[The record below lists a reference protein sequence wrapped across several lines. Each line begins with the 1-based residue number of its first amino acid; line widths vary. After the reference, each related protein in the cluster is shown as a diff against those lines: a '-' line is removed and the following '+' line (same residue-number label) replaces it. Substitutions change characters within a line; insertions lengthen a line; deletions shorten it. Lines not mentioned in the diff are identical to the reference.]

1 MKNKEVR
8 KILLNLDFR
17 VLFKELSFENAG
29 RMLFEVMDK
38 YAEANSHR
46 GIGWEQFTDAVI
58 RAVDAQDRPI
68 VFLLW
73 GRPAQM
79 KKSML
84 HNPKHLILEAPHPS
98 PLSAYRGFF
107 GCKHFRKGGKQKAEN
122 HRKREAEQQQQPELF
137 KEEAASDDDGV
148 PLVEAEEV
156 EPYPFER
163 FWNLYNFKHDKQ
175 PAEKAWNKLN
185 NKDRAAAMAAIP
197 NYHAYLE
204 HKRST
209 GFNQNQAYAATY
221 LNKRRW
227 EDDYSITD
235 TPQNYG
241 NNNVQYNN
249 RLAQQQQNNE
259 VLCTIMAEAAAA
271 VQPRD
276 PFGTPEKGSCGI

>member
-38 YAEANSHR
+38 YAEQKELSLEDPTTLAYAKVWCADVDIALKYSRIKSETNSKN
-46 GIGWEQFTDAVI
+46 GQ
-58 RAVDAQDRPI
+58 
-68 VFLLW
+68 
-73 GRPAQM
+73 
-79 KKSML
+79 
-84 HNPKHLILEAPHPS
+84 
-98 PLSAYRGFF
+98 
-107 GCKHFRKGGKQKAEN
+107 KGGKQKAEN

-137 KEEAASDDDGV
+137 KEEAASEDV

-156 EPYPFER
+156 EPYPFLK
-163 FWNLYNFKHDKQ
+163 FWNTFNFKRNKQ
-175 PAEKAWNKLN
+175 AAEKAWKKLN
-185 NKDRAAAMAAIP
+185 NKDRAEAIAKIP

-209 GFNQNQAYAATY
+209 GFNQNNLYPATY
-221 LNKRRW
+221 LNERRW

-241 NNNVQYNN
+241 NNRSYQSDYEH
-249 RLAQQQQNNE
+249 RKQQQNA
-259 VLCTIMAEAAAA
+259 VLTDFMAEAAARVQA
-271 VQPRD
+271 VEDAKNR
-276 PFGTPEKGSCGI
+276 GENI

>member
-1 MKNKEVR
+1 MKNKEKTHGFFCR
-8 KILLNLDFR
+8 ETFMEQIQLLQEAKQC
-17 VLFKELSFENAG
+17 VELFAAAFAYTKGENYDIKDAFVKMAFSSWKTVFDYDKKEADLFHKMKSDAG
-29 RMLFEVMDK
+29 R
-38 YAEANSHR
+38 
-46 GIGWEQFTDAVI
+46 IG
-58 RAVDAQDRPI
+58 
-68 VFLLW
+68 
-73 GRPAQM
+73 G
-79 KKSML
+79 
-84 HNPKHLILEAPHPS
+84 NN
-98 PLSAYRGFF
+98 
-107 GCKHFRKGGKQKAEN
+107 KAEN
-122 HRKREAEQQQQPELF
+122 RRKREAKQKQNPELF
-137 KEEAASDDDGV
+137 KEEAKGDDV

-241 NNNVQYNN
+241 NNNKQYNN
-249 RLAQQQQNNE
+249 RLAQQQRNNE
-259 VLCTIMAEAAAA
+259 VLCNIMAEAAAA
-271 VQPRD
+271 VRPYN
-276 PFGTPEKGSCGI
+276 PIETTE

>member
-1 MKNKEVR
+1 MKKDKEVR

-38 YAEANSHR
+38 YAEQKELSLEDPTTLAYAKV
-46 GIGWEQFTDAVI
+46 WCAD
-58 RAVDAQDRPI
+58 VDIALKYSR
-68 VFLLW
+68 
-73 GRPAQM
+73 
-79 KKSML
+79 KKSET
-84 HNPKHLILEAPHPS
+84 NSKN
-98 PLSAYRGFF
+98 GQ
-107 GCKHFRKGGKQKAEN
+107 KGGEQKEEN
-122 HRKREAEQQQQPELF
+122 RRKREAEQKQQPELF
-137 KEEAASDDDGV
+137 KEEAASEDDV

-175 PAEKAWNKLN
+175 PAEKAWKKLN

-197 NYHAYLE
+197 NYLAYLE

-209 GFNQNQAYAATY
+209 GFNQNQAYAASY

-227 EDDYSITD
+227 EDDYSITE

-241 NNNVQYNN
+241 NNRSYQSDYE
-249 RLAQQQQNNE
+249 RRKQQQNA
-259 VLCTIMAEAAAA
+259 VLTDFMAEAAAR
-271 VQPRD
+271 VQAIEDAKNRV
-276 PFGTPEKGSCGI
+276 ENI

>member
-1 MKNKEVR
+1 MKKNKEIR
-8 KILLNLDFR
+8 RIPLNLDYR
-17 VLFKELSFENAG
+17 LLLKSLPKTYAADVLFG
-29 RMLFEVMDK
+29 VMDK
-38 YAEANSHR
+38 YAEDKELEIEDKTAMAYAQVWCNDIDIALKHKNEISETNSIN
-46 GIGWEQFTDAVI
+46 G
-58 RAVDAQDRPI
+58 
-68 VFLLW
+68 
-73 GRPAQM
+73 
-79 KKSML
+79 KKGV
-84 HNPKHLILEAPHPS
+84 KV
-98 PLSAYRGFF
+98 
-107 GCKHFRKGGKQKAEN
+107 KAEKR
-122 HRKREAEQQQQPELF
+122 RKREAEQQQQPELF

-235 TPQNYG
+235 TTPQNYG
-241 NNNVQYNN
+241 NNRSYQSDYE
-249 RLAQQQQNNE
+249 RRKQQQNA
-259 VLCTIMAEAAAA
+259 VLTDFMAEAAARVQA
-271 VQPRD
+271 VEDAKSR
-276 PFGTPEKGSCGI
+276 GENI